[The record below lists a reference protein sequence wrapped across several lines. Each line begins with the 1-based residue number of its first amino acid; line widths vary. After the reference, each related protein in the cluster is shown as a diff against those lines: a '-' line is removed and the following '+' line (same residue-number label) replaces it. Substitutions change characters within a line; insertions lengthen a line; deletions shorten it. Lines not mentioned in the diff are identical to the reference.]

1 MKVIVTS
8 YTHNRTYHAK
18 KVEVVDGELR
28 MSTNNSYII
37 LESGSW
43 DEVEVTEE
51 GDDDE
56 DGD

>member
-8 YTHNRTYHAK
+8 RTHSRTYHAK
-18 KVEVVDGELR
+18 VVGGELR

-51 GDDDE
+51 GDEE